1 MGLPPGR
8 RFVESR
14 AWTAEKELLGTPPAI
29 APRRAAATMRVPLFL
44 ASLSVVLAGGGTDAP
59 ASRSSLGLWWHAP
72 ILSGGGYSSEAN
84 ALLVGLSGLSDAPA
98 VRATQHGDAVDVD
111 FYRGLPPHYRTALDA
126 MMRSRLP
133 APSDAVVVCHSEPGA
148 WHPQL
153 FHTARCPPPNA
164 RVVVGRTMFETDR
177 LDPEHVRRVNAMR
190 EVWVPTRWSAAVF
203 EASGVERDKIRVVPE
218 AVDAR
223 RFDPNVALRRAPF
236 DVFERGARTL
246 GPPPP
251 ETTTETG
258 AANGGLGD
266 DADTATLAASVTH
279 ARRSTTVFLSV
290 FKWEARKAPETL
302 LRAYLR
308 EFSALDDVALALRC
322 ELYHEDRDVTRE
334 RVLEL
339 AREAYEEG
347 VWSSIPGADESKD
360 FETASRRVA
369 PRVVVLP
376 RVAEDEMPSA
386 YAAADVFVLPSRGEG
401 WGRPHVEAMAMGLPV
416 IATNW
421 SGPTAF
427 MTEENSYPLPI
438 APRLSRLPR
447 GHHFRNHRWAEPDAE
462 ALRALMRRA
471 AERPEEARAK
481 GAAARRD
488 VAVRFSPEA
497 VAKIVVDEVRRI
509 ERELDREATEKARG
523 RAGEEL

>member
-1 MGLPPGR
+1 MII
-8 RFVESR
+8 
-14 AWTAEKELLGTPPAI
+14 WLGTPHAI
-29 APRRAAATMRVPLFL
+29 APRAPAATMRLPLFL
-44 ASLSVVLAGGGTDAP
+44 ASLSVVLAGGGTDPP
-59 ASRSSLGLWWHAP
+59 ASRPSLGLWWHAP

-84 ALLVGLSGLSDAPA
+84 ALLFGLSSLSDAPA
-98 VRATQHGDAVDVD
+98 VRATQHGDAVDID
-111 FYRGLPPHYRTALDA
+111 FYRGLPPHYRAALDA
-126 MMRSRLP
+126 MISSRLP

-148 WHPQL
+148 WHPQM
-153 FHTARCPPPNA
+153 FHTTRCPPPDA

-203 EASGVERDKIRVVPE
+203 AASGVEPTKIRVVPE

-223 RFDPNVALRRAPF
+223 LFDPEAVARRREPF
-236 DVFERGARTL
+236 DVFERGAQTL

-251 ETTTETG
+251 PPPPPENENETADG
-258 AANGGLGD
+258 ASARG
-266 DADTATLAASVTH
+266 

-322 ELYHEDRDVTRE
+322 ELYHDNRDVVRE

-360 FETASRRVA
+360 FETAARRVA
-369 PRVVVLP
+369 PRVVVVP

-438 APRLSRLPR
+438 EPRLSRPPP
-447 GHHFRNHRWAEPDAE
+447 GHHFRNHRWAEPDAK

-488 VAVRFSPEA
+488 VARRFSPEA

-509 ERELDREATEKARG
+509 ERELDREAEANARG
-523 RAGEEL
+523 DEL

>member
-1 MGLPPGR
+1 
-8 RFVESR
+8 
-14 AWTAEKELLGTPPAI
+14 
-29 APRRAAATMRVPLFL
+29 MRLPLFL
-44 ASLSVVLAGGGTDAP
+44 ASLSVVLAGGGTDPP
-59 ASRSSLGLWWHAP
+59 ASRPSLGLWWHAP

-84 ALLVGLSGLSDAPA
+84 ALLFGLSGLSDAPA
-98 VRATQHGDAVDVD
+98 VRATQHGDAVDID

-148 WHPQL
+148 WHPQM
-153 FHTARCPPPNA
+153 FHTTRCPPPDA

-203 EASGVERDKIRVVPE
+203 AASGVEPSKIRVVPE

-223 RFDPNVALRRAPF
+223 LFDPEAVARRRAPF
-236 DVFERGARTL
+236 DVFERGAQTL

-251 ETTTETG
+251 PPPPPPPRENETADG
-258 AANGGLGD
+258 ASARG
-266 DADTATLAASVTH
+266 

-322 ELYHEDRDVTRE
+322 ELYHDNRDVVRE

-360 FETASRRVA
+360 FETAARRVA
-369 PRVVVLP
+369 PRVVVVP

-438 APRLSRLPR
+438 EPRLSRPPP
-447 GHHFRNHRWAEPDAE
+447 GHHFRNHRWAEPDAK

-488 VAVRFSPEA
+488 VARRFSPEA

-509 ERELDREATEKARG
+509 EGELDREAKANARG
-523 RAGEEL
+523 DEL